1 MGIKKRLAVLLVF
14 GLLLMGVTPALA
26 AGEQVKAAAPA
37 QQGEVVQVVVPE
49 SIELSDEEIGD
60 VQGQWFW
67 AVAGAIIGG
76 YEAYRSCSNCSV
88 AKKAAVTAFGALVG
102 AVGGAYA
109 EAAAVA
115 GEALVQAGRVAL
127 GRAVQVGGTAA
138 AGIGSYEAVNA
149 VTNAASRSK

>member
-1 MGIKKRLAVLLVF
+1 MRKALIPFLVL
-14 GLLLMGVTPALA
+14 GLLLLGVSPAMA
-26 AGEQVKAAAPA
+26 AGEQAKAALPA
-37 QQGEVVQVVVPE
+37 QQHEVVQVVVPK

-88 AKKAAVTAFGALVG
+88 AKKVAVTAFGALVG

-109 EAAAVA
+109 EAAALA

-127 GRAVQVGGTAA
+127 GRAVQVGGTTA

-149 VTNAASRSK
+149 VTKAASKSK